1 MRYFVLT
8 LMNLVLRR
16 RLLPIAPLLGGI
28 PMSSPPVTLLLV
40 LLVMML
46 FARLMVLACREGT
59 AVTTALIRA
68 EEALMLSPL
77 FVAHALRP

>member
-1 MRYFVLT
+1 MFA
-8 LMNLVLRR
+8 LMIMMLSSSLF
-16 RLLPIAPLLGGI
+16 PITPLFGGI